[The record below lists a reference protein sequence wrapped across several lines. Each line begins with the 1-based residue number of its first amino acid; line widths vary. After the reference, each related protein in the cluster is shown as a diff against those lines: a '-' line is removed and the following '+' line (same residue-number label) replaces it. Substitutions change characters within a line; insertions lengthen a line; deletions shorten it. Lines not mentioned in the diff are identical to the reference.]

1 MRTFRNLEGQDITEE
16 QVLEEVKAL
25 FGEDHDADELG
36 TIFTN
41 YVNNAIN
48 NGTLTEITN
57 ENKNIKNEKENRTMK
72 TYDEKVEA
80 IKNIIEDMDDSDAV
94 ALHNEYCY
102 ETNDYDDE
110 IIEMERFDEICEG
123 MTPAC
128 YDERQNNE
136 GSVKYTWKDIVLI
149 NGKCYAEEFE
159 ISGLMDGDDVY
170 QIDSFLEAVAEKYGV
185 DVDDVQTYMMNDI
198 HFDPKNLP
206 WGAAECG
213 CYIDGKAEWL

>member
-1 MRTFRNLEGQDITEE
+1 MRTFRNTAGQDVTEE

-25 FGEDHDADELG
+25 FGEANDADELG

-48 NGTLTEITN
+48 NGTLTETTN
-57 ENKNIKNEKENRTMK
+57 EIKNIKNEKENKIMK

-110 IIEMERFDEICEG
+110 IFEMEEFDEICEG
-123 MTPAC
+123 MTPSDIARSIVYGDFNPNHSYFR
-128 YDERQNNE
+128 YD
-136 GSVKYTWKDIVLI
+136 
-149 NGKCYAEEFE
+149 
-159 ISGLMDGDDVY
+159 
-170 QIDSFLEAVAEKYGV
+170 
-185 DVDDVQTYMMNDI
+185 
-198 HFDPKNLP
+198 
-206 WGAAECG
+206 G
-213 CYIDGKAEWL
+213 CANF

>member
-1 MRTFRNLEGQDITEE
+1 MRTFRNLARQNITEE

-25 FGEDHDADELG
+25 FGDNHDADELG

-48 NGTLTEITN
+48 NGTLTETTN
-57 ENKNIKNEKENRTMK
+57 ENKNIENKKENKTMK

-123 MTPAC
+123 MTPSDIANHIF
-128 YDERQNNE
+128 YGDFNPNHNYFRYNGYANFESTDYPTDWIYPGDIARDVVDSERSFGNDEIQ
-136 GSVKYTWKDIVLI
+136 
-149 NGKCYAEEFE
+149 EE
-159 ISGLMDGDDVY
+159 
-170 QIDSFLEAVAEKYGV
+170 IDSWSEDEDEDESNEEEEV
-185 DVDDVQTYMMNDI
+185 
-198 HFDPKNLP
+198 
-206 WGAAECG
+206 
-213 CYIDGKAEWL
+213 

>member
-1 MRTFRNLEGQDITEE
+1 MRTFRNLAGQDITEE

-48 NGTLTEITN
+48 NGTLTETTN

-80 IKNIIEDMDDSDAV
+80 IKNIIEDMDESDAV

-102 ETNDYDDE
+102 ETNNYVDE

-123 MTPAC
+123 MTPSDIANRIFYGDFNPNHEYFH
-128 YDERQNNE
+128 YDGYGNFESTNYPTDWIYP
-136 GSVKYTWKDIVLI
+136 GDIAREVVDRECAFENDEI
-149 NGKCYAEEFE
+149 QEE
-159 ISGLMDGDDVY
+159 
-170 QIDSFLEAVAEKYGV
+170 IDRWSEDEDFCDE
-185 DVDDVQTYMMNDI
+185 N
-198 HFDPKNLP
+198 
-206 WGAAECG
+206 
-213 CYIDGKAEWL
+213 

>member
-1 MRTFRNLEGQDITEE
+1 MRTFRNRLGHNITEE
-16 QVLEEVKAL
+16 QVLEEVKML

-48 NGTLTEITN
+48 NGILTETTN
-57 ENKNIKNEKENRTMK
+57 ENKNIENEKENKTMK
-72 TYDEKVEA
+72 TYDEKVEV

-123 MTPAC
+123 MTPSDIANRIFYGDFNPNHEYFH
-128 YDERQNNE
+128 YDGYGNFESTNYPTDWIYP
-136 GSVKYTWKDIVLI
+136 GDIAREVVDR
-149 NGKCYAEEFE
+149 EEFFENDE
-159 ISGLMDGDDVY
+159 I
-170 QIDSFLEAVAEKYGV
+170 QEEIDSWSEDE
-185 DVDDVQTYMMNDI
+185 DENSEEETDD
-198 HFDPKNLP
+198 
-206 WGAAECG
+206 E
-213 CYIDGKAEWL
+213 

>member
-1 MRTFRNLEGQDITEE
+1 MRTFRNLAGQDITEE

-41 YVNNAIN
+41 YINNAID

-57 ENKNIKNEKENRTMK
+57 ENKNIENEKENKTMK
-72 TYDEKVEA
+72 TYKEKVEA
-80 IKNIIEDMDDSDAV
+80 IKNIIEDMDESDAV

-123 MTPAC
+123 MTPSDIANHIF
-128 YDERQNNE
+128 YGDFNPNHEYFHYNGYGNFESTNYPTDWIYPGDIAREVVDREKSFGNDEIQ
-136 GSVKYTWKDIVLI
+136 
-149 NGKCYAEEFE
+149 EEIDFWSE
-159 ISGLMDGDDVY
+159 DDEDEE
-170 QIDSFLEAVAEKYGV
+170 DSEEET
-185 DVDDVQTYMMNDI
+185 DD
-198 HFDPKNLP
+198 
-206 WGAAECG
+206 E
-213 CYIDGKAEWL
+213 

>member
-1 MRTFRNLEGQDITEE
+1 MRTFRNRLGHNITEE
-16 QVLEEVKAL
+16 QILEEVKAL

-48 NGTLTEITN
+48 NGTLTETTN
-57 ENKNIKNEKENRTMK
+57 KNKNIKNEKENRTMK

-123 MTPAC
+123 MTPSDIANHIFYGDFNPNHEYFH
-128 YDERQNNE
+128 YDGYGNFESTNYPTDWIYP
-136 GSVKYTWKDIVLI
+136 GDIAREVVDRECAFENDEI
-149 NGKCYAEEFE
+149 QEE
-159 ISGLMDGDDVY
+159 
-170 QIDSFLEAVAEKYGV
+170 IDSWSEDEEE
-185 DVDDVQTYMMNDI
+185 DSEEETDD
-198 HFDPKNLP
+198 
-206 WGAAECG
+206 E
-213 CYIDGKAEWL
+213 

>member
-1 MRTFRNLEGQDITEE
+1 MRKFRNLAGQDITEE

-48 NGTLTEITN
+48 NGTLAEITN

-94 ALHNEYCY
+94 ALHNEWCY

-123 MTPAC
+123 MTPSDIARSIFYGDFNPNHYYFHYNGYGNFESTSDPTDWIYPGDIAREVVDREC
-128 YDERQNNE
+128 SFENDEIQ
-136 GSVKYTWKDIVLI
+136 
-149 NGKCYAEEFE
+149 EE
-159 ISGLMDGDDVY
+159 
-170 QIDSFLEAVAEKYGV
+170 IDSWSEDE
-185 DVDDVQTYMMNDI
+185 DEEDSEEETDD
-198 HFDPKNLP
+198 
-206 WGAAECG
+206 E
-213 CYIDGKAEWL
+213 

>member
-1 MRTFRNLEGQDITEE
+1 MRTFRNLAGQDITEE

-36 TIFTN
+36 TILTN

-48 NGTLTEITN
+48 NGTLTETTN
-57 ENKNIKNEKENRTMK
+57 ENKNIKNEKENKTMK
-72 TYDEKVEA
+72 TYNKK
-80 IKNIIEDMDDSDAV
+80 I
-94 ALHNEYCY
+94 
-102 ETNDYDDE
+102 E
-110 IIEMERFDEICEG
+110 IINDIDEICEG
-123 MTPAC
+123 MSPAC
-128 YDERQNNE
+128 YDEHQNNE

-213 CYIDGKAEWL
+213 CYIGGKAEWL

>member
-1 MRTFRNLEGQDITEE
+1 MRTFRNLEGQNITEE

-48 NGTLTEITN
+48 NGTLTETTN
-57 ENKNIKNEKENRTMK
+57 ENKNIENKKENNIMK
-72 TYDEKVEA
+72 TYEEKVEA
-80 IKNIIEDMDDSDAV
+80 IKNIIEDMDESDAV

-123 MTPAC
+123 MTPSDIARSIFYGDFNPNHEYFH
-128 YDERQNNE
+128 YDGYGNFESTNYPTDWIYP
-136 GSVKYTWKDIVLI
+136 GDIAREVVDREKSFRNDEI
-149 NGKCYAEEFE
+149 QEE
-159 ISGLMDGDDVY
+159 
-170 QIDSFLEAVAEKYGV
+170 IDSWTEE
-185 DVDDVQTYMMNDI
+185 NDEE
-198 HFDPKNLP
+198 DEEEN
-206 WGAAECG
+206 
-213 CYIDGKAEWL
+213 

>member
-1 MRTFRNLEGQDITEE
+1 MRTFRNLAGHDITEE

-57 ENKNIKNEKENRTMK
+57 ENKNIENKKENRTMK

-80 IKNIIEDMDDSDAV
+80 IKSIIEDMDASDAV

-102 ETNDYDDE
+102 ETNNYDDE
-110 IIEMERFDEICEG
+110 IIDMDRFDEICEG
-123 MTPAC
+123 MTPSEIASSIVYGDFNPNHDYFHFNGYRNFESTDYPTDWIYPGDIARVIVDREC
-128 YDERQNNE
+128 SFENDEIQ
-136 GSVKYTWKDIVLI
+136 
-149 NGKCYAEEFE
+149 EE
-159 ISGLMDGDDVY
+159 
-170 QIDSFLEAVAEKYGV
+170 IDSWSEDEHDDEEK
-185 DVDDVQTYMMNDI
+185 N
-198 HFDPKNLP
+198 
-206 WGAAECG
+206 
-213 CYIDGKAEWL
+213 

>member
-1 MRTFRNLEGQDITEE
+1 MRIFRNRLGHNITEE

-41 YVNNAIN
+41 YVNNVIA
-48 NGTLTEITN
+48 NGGLTETTN
-57 ENKNIKNEKENRTMK
+57 ENKNIENEKENKTMK

-123 MTPAC
+123 MTPSDIARSIFYGDFNPNHEYFH
-128 YDERQNNE
+128 YDGYGNFESTNYPTDWIYP
-136 GSVKYTWKDIVLI
+136 GDIAREVVDREKSFENDEI
-149 NGKCYAEEFE
+149 QEE
-159 ISGLMDGDDVY
+159 
-170 QIDSFLEAVAEKYGV
+170 IDSWSEEEDEEDSEEEA
-185 DVDDVQTYMMNDI
+185 DD
-198 HFDPKNLP
+198 
-206 WGAAECG
+206 E
-213 CYIDGKAEWL
+213 